1 MTGGRETGAFPRCYR
16 RRSGQEA
23 IMARAAASDPGT
35 HLPSGAAR
43 LATRHP
49 NVWQAFAA
57 LGEQCAT
64 EGPLDAKAR
73 RLAKLALAIGAGS
86 EGAVHSHVRR
96 GLSEGIT
103 AAELHHV
110 ALLAV
115 PLIGLAAAV
124 KAMTWID
131 DLAEPGR

>member
-1 MTGGRETGAFPRCYR
+1 MPPTTRDNAP
-16 RRSGQEA
+16 A
-23 IMARAAASDPGT
+23 

-43 LATRHP
+43 LAARHP
-49 NVWQAFAA
+49 KIWQAYAE
-57 LGEQCAT
+57 LGERCAE
-64 EGPLDAKAR
+64 EGPLDARTR

-96 GLSEGIT
+96 ALAEGIS

-110 ALLAV
+110 MLLAI
-115 PLIGLAAAV
+115 PLVGLPAAT

-131 DLAEPGR
+131 DLVEHSEE

>member
-1 MTGGRETGAFPRCYR
+1 
-16 RRSGQEA
+16 
-23 IMARAAASDPGT
+23 MARTVVPGSEP

-43 LATRHP
+43 LAKRHP
-49 NVWQAFAA
+49 KIWQAFAA

-64 EGPLDAKAR
+64 EGPLDAKTR

-96 GLSEGIT
+96 GLNEGIT

-110 ALLAV
+110 ALLAI
-115 PLIGLAAAV
+115 PMIGLAAAV
-124 KAMTWID
+124 KTMTWID
-131 DLAEPGR
+131 DLLEPSER

>member
-1 MTGGRETGAFPRCYR
+1 
-16 RRSGQEA
+16 
-23 IMARAAASDPGT
+23 MARSASGEAGAQ
-35 HLPSGAAR
+35 LPSGAAR
-43 LATRHP
+43 LANRHP
-49 NVWQAFAA
+49 QVWQAFAA

-64 EGPLDAKAR
+64 AGPLDAKTR
-73 RLAKLALAIGAGS
+73 RLAKLALAVGAGS

-103 AAELHHV
+103 ADELHHV
-110 ALLAV
+110 VLLAI

-131 DLAEPGR
+131 DLLAPSER